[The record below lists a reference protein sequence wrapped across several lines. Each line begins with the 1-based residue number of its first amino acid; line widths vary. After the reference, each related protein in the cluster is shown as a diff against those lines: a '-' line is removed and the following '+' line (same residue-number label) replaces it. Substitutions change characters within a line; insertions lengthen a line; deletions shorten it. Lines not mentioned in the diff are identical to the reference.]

1 MHFRS
6 AEVSLLSVIHNDNI
20 TDLLQ
25 KFLDVQ
31 SRRAQT
37 VAGNIAN
44 ADTPGYKAKELKFD
58 DFLKNATRQAM
69 SPASSFDE
77 EPLSVSDLRVVE
89 QDSPAVSMDGNTV
102 DTGKEMADLAQ
113 IGTNF
118 NFGAKILQ
126 SRLRLLRTAIREGK

>member
-1 MHFRS
+1 MNFN
-6 AEVSLLSVIHNDNI
+6 AADNI

-44 ADTPGYKAKELKFD
+44 ADTPDFKAKELKFD
-58 DFLKNATRQAM
+58 EFLRDAADQAELPNSRRGQRNSLTPEM
-69 SPASSFDE
+69 
-77 EPLSVSDLRVVE
+77 RVVE
-89 QDSPAVSMDGNTV
+89 QDSPFIGPDGNTV
-102 DTGKEMADLAQ
+102 DPGKEMADLAH

-118 NFGAKILQ
+118 NFGAKMLQ
-126 SRLRLLRTAIREGK
+126 SRLRLLRTAIREGR